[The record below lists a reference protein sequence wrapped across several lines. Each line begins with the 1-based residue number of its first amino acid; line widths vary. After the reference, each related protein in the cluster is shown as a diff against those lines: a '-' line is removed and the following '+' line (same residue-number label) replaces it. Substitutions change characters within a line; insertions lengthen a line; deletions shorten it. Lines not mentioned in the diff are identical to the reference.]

1 MAIGPIHIAWMRHLA
16 RKGGL
21 PTARSVFDFGPQD
34 VQVRRPIMAPL
45 AQEVLG
51 GGAQAYLDRLY
62 AAGDMPSRTSQA
74 DFWSLLGAKRYESI
88 DLDDDRATY
97 KRDLNMPIA
106 DLPEFDV
113 VTNFGTTE
121 HVFNIGE
128 ALRTI
133 HRVTAPGGMSLHAVP
148 VFAFSHHGFYTVGP
162 NLFIELCRANGYDLV
177 DLTYMDNAFV
187 RNEMLNEQGLD
198 RYDLD
203 DFPIRVED
211 MRDTQVFMTKTVE
224 LFYANLVAEDTRR
237 LITALGAPPGAPR
250 TAPYPSAAH
259 PICFV
264 FDLAFVAMRRPAE
277 RRDFVMP
284 IQNAAGVPPLPAK
297 MPDGEGDG
305 PLAIIRRILKRP

>member
-1 MAIGPIHIAWMRHLA
+1 MAIGPIHIAWMRHIA

-34 VQVRRPIMAPL
+34 VQVGREIMAPL
-45 AQEVLG
+45 AQELLG
-51 GGAQAYLDRLY
+51 ADAESYLNRLY
-62 AAGDMPSRTSQA
+62 SSGNVPERNSQK
-74 DFWSLLGAKRYESI
+74 DFWSILGAKRYESI

-97 KRDLNMPIA
+97 KRDLNMPIT

-133 HRVTAPGGMSLHAVP
+133 HRVTTPGGISLHAVP
-148 VFAFSHHGFYTVGP
+148 AFAFSHHGFYTVGP
-162 NLFIELCRANGYDLV
+162 NLFIEICRANGYELV

-187 RNEMLNEQGLD
+187 RNEMLNERGLD
-198 RYDLD
+198 FYNFN
-203 DFPIRVED
+203 DFPIRLED

-224 LFYANLVAEDTRR
+224 LFHANLMAEDTRR
-237 LITALGAPPGAPR
+237 LITSLGAPPGQPR
-250 TAPYPSAAH
+250 AAAYPSAAH

-264 FDLAFVAMRRPAE
+264 FDLVFVAMRRPTA

-284 IQNAAGVPPLPAK
+284 IQNASGVPPLPTK
-297 MPDGEGDG
+297 TPDNDG
-305 PLAIIRRILKRP
+305 ALSIIRRILKRP